1 VRQASKKTGGSH
13 QTIALPRAHPIRDE
27 IGYNK
32 TMGKLSFFNDI
43 KHSKIGKMP
52 MVILPLGDYEKM
64 KEDLEM
70 FHSKKLLKDIKKS
83 REEIKKGM
91 ILTLDQVKRKLKIA

>member
-1 VRQASKKTGGSH
+1 
-13 QTIALPRAHPIRDE
+13 
-27 IGYNK
+27 
-32 TMGKLSFFNDI
+32 
-43 KHSKIGKMP
+43 

>member
-1 VRQASKKTGGSH
+1 M
-13 QTIALPRAHPIRDE
+13 
-27 IGYNK
+27 NK
-32 TMGKLSFFNDI
+32 SAFFNDI

-70 FHSKKLLKDIKKS
+70 LYSKKLPKEIKKS
-83 REEIKKGM
+83 REEIKRGM
-91 ILTLDQVKRKLKIA
+91 ILTLSQVKRKLKIA